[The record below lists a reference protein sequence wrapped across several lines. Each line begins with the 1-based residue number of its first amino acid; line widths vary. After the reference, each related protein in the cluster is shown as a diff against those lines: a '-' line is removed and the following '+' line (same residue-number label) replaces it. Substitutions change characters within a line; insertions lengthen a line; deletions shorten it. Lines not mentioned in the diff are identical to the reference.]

1 MESSLLTG
9 SGAPTPSR
17 VRAWLP
23 RLGRGCGS
31 ARAYGCL
38 GGWPP
43 CWHRQRHQPPLRPTG
58 HVLVALARRH
68 GKSHEANAALF
79 RKSYEE
85 GANISDAAVLLE
97 VGRQLGLP
105 EAELEAALR

>member
-1 MESSLLTG
+1 M
-9 SGAPTPSR
+9 
-17 VRAWLP
+17 
-23 RLGRGCGS
+23 
-31 ARAYGCL
+31 
-38 GGWPP
+38 
-43 CWHRQRHQPPLRPTG
+43 
-58 HVLVALARRH
+58 ALARRH